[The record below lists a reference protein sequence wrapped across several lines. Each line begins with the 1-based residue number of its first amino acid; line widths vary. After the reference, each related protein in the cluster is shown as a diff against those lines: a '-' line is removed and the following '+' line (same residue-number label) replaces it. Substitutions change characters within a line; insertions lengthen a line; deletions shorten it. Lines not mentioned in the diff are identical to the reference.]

1 MCQQQITRQKIEEIT
16 SAFMTACTLGAA
28 AELDIFTT
36 LGDRSLA
43 ADELA
48 QRLHTDRRATRILL
62 DAVAA
67 IGFLDK
73 LGDRYSVPA
82 EARGWLSTG
91 GPDTMLPMIHHR
103 TNLMRHWSHLSQ
115 ITKTGVPCPYPES
128 IRGAEADRATFI
140 AAMHTYSGPVAEEV
154 VGRLGPLSFR
164 RLLDVGGASGTWTL
178 ALLRAVPQA
187 SATIFDLPDSVR
199 QAADRIAASSA
210 AERITLAEGDF
221 YRDDLPTGFDFAWVS
236 AIIHQHD
243 RRHNRDLFA
252 KVYKA
257 LEPGGRIAIRDVVM
271 EPDRIH
277 PRFGALFAINMLV
290 NTDSGGTFT
299 FDEIARDLEAAG
311 FTEPRLRSTDP
322 AMNGLVVA
330 RKA

>member
-1 MCQQQITRQKIEEIT
+1 MCQQQITREKIDEIT

-28 AELDIFTT
+28 ADLDLFTT
-36 LGDRSLA
+36 LGDRSLSV
-43 ADELA
+43 DELA
-48 QRLHTDRRATRILL
+48 ELLQTDRRATRILL

-73 LGDRYSVPA
+73 QGDRYSVPA
-82 EARGWLSTG
+82 EARDWLSAD
-91 GPDTMLPMIHHR
+91 GPDTMLPGILHR
-103 TNLMRHWSHLSQ
+103 TNLLRHWGQLAQ
-115 ITKTGVPCPYPES
+115 IVKSGLPGEFPPS
-128 IRGAEADRATFI
+128 IRGAEADWATFI
-140 AAMHTYSGPVAEEV
+140 AAMHTYSDPVAEEV

-187 SATIFDLPDSVR
+187 KATIFDLSESVR
-199 QAADRIAASSA
+199 QAADRIGASPAAD
-210 AERITLAEGDF
+210 RITLVEGDF

-243 RRHNRDLFA
+243 RQHNRDLFA

-271 EPDRIH
+271 EPDRIR

-290 NTDSGGTFT
+290 NTDSGDTFT
-299 FDEIARDLEAAG
+299 FDEIAQDLEAVG
-311 FTEPRLRSTDP
+311 FVDPRLHSTDP

-330 RKA
+330 RKP